1 MKFQAIASGMFSK
14 GETVNYMDPLEVYF
28 EGPFL

>member
-1 MKFQAIASGMFSK
+1 MKFQAIASGMLSK
-14 GETVNYMDPLEVYF
+14 GETVNYTDPLEVYF